1 MSNNERVDKTKR
13 VETTK
18 RVEIDNI
25 KIKNIIKNITIMKKG
40 TFIIIIALLAS
51 VLTGCSSE
59 DLTAEVAEMTTS
71 NVKHYTALTTRG
83 AYEDNSLSQ
92 VTFTA
97 TTENPSIEVKIQS
110 VKICNIKYSGTSTTT
125 VTTRGT
131 SVANWALDALTTNNS
146 FPVAEFGSGSLKS
159 INYNSETTLNDM
171 PFMALPQTVTAWDT
185 QSDANAA
192 GNYQGCLLISCT
204 IYQNSVCVWGKTDA
218 NGNLVTENGEVA
230 CAEMYVPFGAS
241 WQAGK
246 SYSYNIVFGGGYD
259 SNDGKGNLVL
269 TPIKMNASYNAW
281 KTSDSIQD

>member
-1 MSNNERVDKTKR
+1 
-13 VETTK
+13 
-18 RVEIDNI
+18 
-25 KIKNIIKNITIMKKG
+25 MKKG

-71 NVKHYTALTTRG
+71 NVKHYTTYTTRG

-97 TTENPSIEVKIQS
+97 TTENPSIEVNIKS

-131 SVANWALDALTTNNS
+131 SAASWTLDALTTHNTFS
-146 FPVAEFGSGSLKS
+146 IAEYGDNALKTVTYS
-159 INYNSETTLNDM
+159 SKTTLNDM
-171 PFMALPQTVTAWDT
+171 PFMALPQTITAWDT
-185 QSDANAA
+185 QSDANAD
-192 GNYQGCLLISCT
+192 GNYQGCLLITCT
-204 IYQNSVCVWGKTDA
+204 IKQNGVYIWGKTDA
-218 NGNLVTENGEVA
+218 NGELVTENGEVV
-230 CAEMYVPFGAS
+230 CADMYVPFGAS

-246 SYSYNIVFGGGYD
+246 SYSYNLVFGGGYD
-259 SNDGKGNLVL
+259 SNDGKGNLVMA
-269 TPIKMNASYNAW
+269 PIKMSASLNAW